1 MEGKNEVLEKQQKEF
16 LERVEYLENQA
27 FVVEEQHETEI
38 KKWKELYEGK
48 CNENQQVCYIYLST
62 EYISFLCQDIQAL
75 KQLLTGSE
83 NIHPVC
89 FSHNTPSG

>member
-27 FVVEEQHETEI
+27 VVVEKQHESEM

-48 CNENQQVCYIYLST
+48 CNEYQQV
-62 EYISFLCQDIQAL
+62 
-75 KQLLTGSE
+75 
-83 NIHPVC
+83 
-89 FSHNTPSG
+89 